1 MNISFADELEY
12 LMKQGLFRKMRLI
25 EGGQQEK
32 VVLDGK
38 EVLLFCSNN
47 YLGLASHPLLKNAA
61 VKAVEQYGTSSGAS
75 RLISGNM
82 VLHEK
87 LEKRIATFKGME
99 AALLFNSGYAA
110 NTGLIQALAGRGDL
124 IFSDRLNHASII
136 DGAFLSRA
144 RLVRYPHNNIK
155 ALERLLEANRTT
167 GRRLIITDGV
177 FSMDGDLAKLPE
189 LVSLKKKYGALLVVD
204 DAHGSG
210 VLGRAGRGSCEFL
223 DCQENVDIQMG
234 TFGKAFGSFGSYVA
248 ASREIID
255 YLVNKA
261 RSFIFSTSLPP
272 SVLAASLAA
281 VDLVDSEEGAELR
294 NRLASN
300 AEYFRSRLL
309 DAGFDIMGS
318 ETQIIP
324 VLVGP
329 ADKTMKFAGRLLDKG
344 IFVQGIRPPT
354 IPAGRCRLRC
364 TVMATHGLEDL
375 QRTVK
380 AIVETG
386 KEFEIVR

>member
-1 MNISFADELEY
+1 
-12 LMKQGLFRKMRLI
+12 
-25 EGGQQEK
+25 
-32 VVLDGK
+32 
-38 EVLLFCSNN
+38 
-47 YLGLASHPLLKNAA
+47 
-61 VKAVEQYGTSSGAS
+61 
-75 RLISGNM
+75 
-82 VLHEK
+82 
-87 LEKRIATFKGME
+87 
-99 AALLFNSGYAA
+99 
-110 NTGLIQALAGRGDL
+110 
-124 IFSDRLNHASII
+124 
-136 DGAFLSRA
+136 
-144 RLVRYPHNNIK
+144 
-155 ALERLLEANRTT
+155 
-167 GRRLIITDGV
+167 
-177 FSMDGDLAKLPE
+177 
-189 LVSLKKKYGALLVVD
+189 
-204 DAHGSG
+204 
-210 VLGRAGRGSCEFL
+210 
-223 DCQENVDIQMG
+223 MG
-234 TFGKAFGSFGSYVA
+234 TFSKAFGSFGSYVA